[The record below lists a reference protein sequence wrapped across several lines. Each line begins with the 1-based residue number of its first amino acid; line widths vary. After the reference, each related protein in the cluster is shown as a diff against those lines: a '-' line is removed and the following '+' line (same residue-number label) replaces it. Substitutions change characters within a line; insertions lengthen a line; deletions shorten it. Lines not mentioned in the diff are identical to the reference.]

1 MPWASKYAPVKFLPC
16 NFRHSLVNRGF
27 IVYFYNSSHISNRRW
42 AREPLKDL
50 DFERDHTDSRPRGP
64 RLKG

>member
-1 MPWASKYAPVKFLPC
+1 MPWASKFAPVKFLLC
-16 NFRHSLVNRGF
+16 NLLLILVKSHF
-27 IVYFYNSSHISNRRW
+27 IVYFCNSSHISNRRW
-42 AREPLKDL
+42 AGEPLKDL